1 MQKKRTLFLLLIFFI
16 ISITSLKSQLTS
28 VESLCLDDQE
38 LQLAALIN
46 NFRVQNDLPPIA
58 LSRSLSYVAKTH
70 VYDLQLNKQDTSICN
85 AHSWSN
91 KGKWKSCCFNSY
103 VVNNNCMWDKPK
115 ELTPY
120 IYRGYEMVF
129 NEEGI
134 VQVDS
139 VFYIWKTAREAVDM
153 LLSRNQHSDKKWLA
167 MGVGVSENYVSVWFG
182 QRPDPT
188 EKLISCKEAMRN
200 NLSNNES
207 ESSQQLNISGQTAK
221 YYLIYGSF
229 NTRSDAEEAV
239 KRYKKSGLQQVSIL
253 QKDGRFRV
261 AIDAH
266 SNLKDAMKSK
276 EKFHDQYPEA
286 WIYKE

>member
-1 MQKKRTLFLLLIFFI
+1 MQKKRKLFLLLIFFI
-16 ISITSLKSQLTS
+16 ISITSLQSQLTS
-28 VESLCLDDQE
+28 VESFCLDDQE

-139 VFYIWKTAREAVDM
+139 VFYLWKTAYEAVDM

-200 NLSNNES
+200 NLSNSES

-266 SNLKDAMKSK
+266 NNLKDAMKSK
-276 EKFHDQYPEA
+276 ERLHDQYPEA
-286 WIYKE
+286 WIYKD

>member
-1 MQKKRTLFLLLIFFI
+1 
-16 ISITSLKSQLTS
+16 
-28 VESLCLDDQE
+28 
-38 LQLAALIN
+38 
-46 NFRVQNDLPPIA
+46 
-58 LSRSLSYVAKTH
+58 
-70 VYDLQLNKQDTSICN
+70 
-85 AHSWSN
+85 
-91 KGKWKSCCFNSY
+91 
-103 VVNNNCMWDKPK
+103 MWDKPK

-139 VFYIWKTAREAVDM
+139 VFYLWKTAYEAVDM

-200 NLSNNES
+200 NLSNSES

-266 SNLKDAMKSK
+266 NNLKDAMKSK
-276 EKFHDQYPEA
+276 ERLHDQYPEA
-286 WIYKE
+286 WIYKD